1 MDKLL
6 EKIPFIIMFGFA
18 ATFAV
23 IGFMGDGFIGG
34 FKGWF
39 GGVLLSL
46 PIMIFIMILSSD
58 VKWYLK
64 FPSAI
69 IGALLYLNYILGTFK
84 GIFS

>member
-1 MDKLL
+1 MD
-6 EKIPFIIMFGFA
+6 G
-18 ATFAV
+18 
-23 IGFMGDGFIGG
+23 GFIGG

-46 PIMIFIMILSSD
+46 PIMILSRD

-69 IGALLYLNYILGTFK
+69 IGALLYLNYILDTFK
-84 GIFS
+84 GVL